1 MKRIEKLALVIYRD
15 GDWKRRV
22 VEYSLWCDETIMEIC
37 KHLKISRPLLN
48 QWHRWHFRTHP
59 FRTQKS
65 IEVLSSS
72 VSYTQKHLNMAVKP
86 TKLKVVTE
94 AERVAL
100 LEKEIASL
108 EGALSEAR
116 LRAEA
121 MSLMIDLAEK
131 AYKIEI
137 RKKSGAKQL
146 RF

>member
-22 VEYSLWCDETIMEIC
+22 VEYSLWCDETTMEIC
-37 KHLKISRPLLN
+37 KRLKISLPLLN

-59 FRTQKS
+59 FRTQKP
-65 IEVLSSS
+65 IEVLSSP

>member
-15 GDWKRRV
+15 GSWKRRV
-22 VEYSLWCDETIMEIC
+22 VEYSLWCDETTMEIC
-37 KHLKISRPLLN
+37 KLLKISRPLLN

-59 FRTQKS
+59 FRYQKP
-65 IEVLSSS
+65 IEVLSSP
-72 VSYTQKHLNMAVKP
+72 VSYPQKHLKMAVKP

-100 LEKEIASL
+100 LEKEITAL
-108 EGALSEAR
+108 EGALSEVR

-131 AYKIEI
+131 AYKIKI